1 MIAHS
6 VLAFAEAVKQ
16 EEKTKKSQAALDKI
30 AKLLAGTEGKKFLAA
45 CKTLLPEPAAKLEA
59 KNLKEP
65 VGVWLDFFR
74 AKKDV
79 FTEALPILGA
89 HAATLYVGTCQA
101 AEATT
106 MSIAMAN
113 WVGKIPETAQNQE
126 MLSSWKE
133 APKNRKEAVRFL
145 AQSLAKHHQSQKEW
159 GAARGPLGGDSDDD
173 NFLERVPKGKRHE
186 KANESEDS
194 DDRNAKSLR
203 GPSKEKEERLSVSE
217 SESEPAAEPYASWN
231 QAEAGQFV
239 TEVDAALKSL
249 DGPQGAQDHP

>member
-1 MIAHS
+1 M
-6 VLAFAEAVKQ
+6 L
-16 EEKTKKSQAALDKI
+16 
-30 AKLLAGTEGKKFLAA
+30 
-45 CKTLLPEPAAKLEA
+45 
-59 KNLKEP
+59 EP
-65 VGVWLDFFR
+65 V
-74 AKKDV
+74 K
-79 FTEALPILGA
+79 
-89 HAATLYVGTCQA
+89 
-101 AEATT
+101 ATT

-239 TEVDAALKSL
+239 TEVDVALKSL
-249 DGPQGAQDHP
+249 DGPQGAQDHPSRLGYFVWHSSRSSSAAPHAGQTIGCPQEVDKVTQSGNPDSASAQPQGTG